1 MYLVDDDAVEER
13 RALLLVVR
21 LRDVEQRHLG
31 RRVERAADDVS
42 AEQQLLAKLVV
53 FDARAELTL
62 QNSAASVSSAVTS
75 SRVVY
80 KNCILISH
88 LVNS

>member
-21 LRDVEQRHLG
+21 LRDVEQRRLG

-62 QNSAASVSSAVTS
+62 QQPPH
-75 SRVVY
+75 R
-80 KNCILISH
+80 
-88 LVNS
+88 

>member
-21 LRDVEQRHLG
+21 LRDVEQRRLG

-42 AEQQLLAKLVV
+42 LRGCLWW
-53 FDARAELTL
+53 
-62 QNSAASVSSAVTS
+62 
-75 SRVVY
+75 
-80 KNCILISH
+80 
-88 LVNS
+88 

>member
-21 LRDVEQRHLG
+21 LRDVEQRRLG

-62 QNSAASVSSAVTS
+62 QQ
-75 SRVVY
+75 RR
-80 KNCILISH
+80 IGE
-88 LVNS
+88 

>member
-21 LRDVEQRHLG
+21 LRDVEQRRLG

-53 FDARAELTL
+53 LDTRAKLTL
-62 QNSAASVSSAVTS
+62 QQPPH
-75 SRVVY
+75 R
-80 KNCILISH
+80 
-88 LVNS
+88 

>member
-21 LRDVEQRHLG
+21 LRDVEQRRLG

-53 FDARAELTL
+53 LDTRAELSL
-62 QNSAASVSSAVTS
+62 QQ
-75 SRVVY
+75 RR
-80 KNCILISH
+80 IGE
-88 LVNS
+88 